1 MEYDFTTILDR
12 SEQGSTKWNM
22 MIKRRPDISKDVVP
36 LSVAD
41 MEFPIAPEIREGLQ
55 KHLDEAVLG
64 YTEGNKDYYEAV
76 LSWMKR
82 KHNFDVEREWIVTAP
97 GVVPA
102 FHAAINE
109 FAAEGEGVVV
119 MPPVYYPFFSSIK
132 LQNRKLVECPLI
144 KDGDKYKIDFELFD
158 ELTQRPENKILL
170 FCSPH
175 NPVGRVWTVEELMKL
190 KDIILKNDVLL
201 LCDEIHF
208 DFVMEGY
215 KHTVFQTLDE
225 ELADR
230 TITCTAPSKTFSLAG
245 MMLSNIIVKNPQLR
259 KRMISA
265 FRRLSISTTSA
276 LGFKACEIGY
286 NKCEKWLEECLSVID
301 DNQRLVKDFF
311 DEKYPH
317 IKAPLVEGT
326 YLQWVDFTQLG
337 LSDEELE
344 DLMVNKAD
352 LFLDE
357 GYIFGTGGSGFE
369 RINLAAPTQTIKKAL
384 ERLDK
389 ALSEL
394 QK

>member
-1 MEYDFTTILDR
+1 MNYDFTTILNR
-12 SEQGSTKWNM
+12 SEQGSPKWQRM
-22 MIKRRPDISKDVVP
+22 AKRRPDIAKDVVP

-55 KHLDEAVLG
+55 KYLDETVLG
-64 YTEGNKDYYEAV
+64 YTGGNRAYYEAV
-76 LSWMKR
+76 ISWMKR
-82 KHNFDVEREWIVTAP
+82 KHNFHVERQWILTAP

-109 FAAEGEGVVV
+109 FAKEGESVVV
-119 MPPVYYPFFSSIK
+119 MPPVYYPFFSSIE

-144 KDGDKYKIDFELFD
+144 KEGDKYKIDFDLFD
-158 ELTQRPENKILL
+158 ELTQKKENKILL

-175 NPVGRVWTVEELMKL
+175 NPVGRVWTVEELTRL

-201 LCDEIHF
+201 LSDEIHF

-215 KHTVFQTLDE
+215 KHTVFQTIDE

-230 TITCTAPSKTFSLAG
+230 TITCTAPSKTFNLAG
-245 MMLSNIIVKNPQLR
+245 MMLSNIIVKNPELR
-259 KRMISA
+259 KRLIAA
-265 FRRLSISTTSA
+265 FDRLCIETNSA
-276 LGFKACEIGY
+276 LGFKACEIAY
-286 NKCEKWLEECLSVID
+286 NQCEKWLEECIKVID
-301 DNQRLVKDFF
+301 ENQRLIKKFF
-311 DEKYPH
+311 EEKHPE
-317 IKAPLVEGT
+317 IKAPLMEGT
-326 YLQWVDFTQLG
+326 YLQWVDFNALG

-357 GYIFGTGGSGFE
+357 GYIFGKGGSGFE
-369 RINLAAPTQTIKKAL
+369 RINLAAPTETIGKAM

-389 ALSEL
+389 ALNEL
-394 QK
+394 KK